1 MKEKQSSEAILERN
15 AMMNNLLTVPEVA
28 KILKVNRNTVYKLIR
43 ANELKAVL
51 IGSLK
56 VTEEDLQAFISS
68 RTLLSDTVERGN
80 L

>member
-1 MKEKQSSEAILERN
+1 
-15 AMMNNLLTVPEVA
+15 MMNKLYKVSEVA
-28 KILKVNRNTVYKLIR
+28 NILQINRNQVYKLIR